1 MKNLILFTIFS
12 LVYFNIQGQE
22 KYDCLEWDYYKTEC
36 LSNIPDGSGSS
47 KAGIKRTV
55 CKISETNS
63 TITVEAV
70 IEPVNGGIDSRLK
83 FYKGLKYHFR
93 GDKDYTYLSKE
104 EFNKGGA
111 IKRIIELNKSELKG
125 PYLKALESWNKWTHM
140 LFVTVE
146 CVNN

>member
-1 MKNLILFTIFS
+1 MKNLILLATFYIVTFS
-12 LVYFNIQGQE
+12 VSSQE

-36 LSNIPDGSGSS
+36 LSNTPDGSGSS
-47 KAGIKRTV
+47 KAGIRRRV
-55 CKISETNS
+55 CKISETTS
-63 TITVEAV
+63 TITVEAI
-70 IEPVNGGIDSRLK
+70 IEPVNGGIDSRLQ
-83 FYKGLKYHFR
+83 FYKGLKFHFR

-104 EFNKGGA
+104 EFNNRGA
-111 IKRIIELNKSELKG
+111 IKRTIELNKSDLKG